1 MADKT
6 QNKKIL
12 VTGHLGFI
20 GFHCVKKL
28 LDKGLNVVGIDSLN
42 NYYDVNLKKSRLVE
56 LNNHKNKN
64 FESIIHN
71 LANIETKDLLK
82 KLSPNII
89 INLAAQAGVRHS
101 LKNPEDY
108 VENNI
113 YSYLNI
119 LEYAKEHDVEKIV
132 YASTSSVYGGN
143 EKLPFS
149 ETDEVIKPL
158 QFYAVTKR
166 TNELMS
172 EAYSSL
178 YGIKSIGL
186 RFFTVYGPF
195 GRPDMALFL
204 FTKNILDDL
213 PIDVFNN
220 GKHMRNFTYVDD
232 IVEGVVSAAI
242 KKPKFSMKDHEIF
255 NLASREQID
264 LMDFIKEIEI
274 NLGKKAKMNFMPLQ
288 KGDVPSTAS
297 DISKMEKFFD
307 YSPKTS
313 MKEGVKNFIDWYL
326 EYYKKN

>member
-42 NYYDVNLKKSRLVE
+42 NYYDVNLKKSRLAE

-213 PIDVFNN
+213 PIDVFNT

-274 NLGKKAKMNFMPLQ
+274 NLGKKAKMNFLPLQ

>member
-1 MADKT
+1 MIENIN
-6 QNKKIL
+6 NKKIL

-28 LDKGLNVVGIDSLN
+28 LDMGLNVVGIDSMN
-42 NYYDVNLKKSRLVE
+42 NYYDVSLKKSRLE
-56 LNNHKNKN
+56 HLRKHENKK
-64 FESIIHN
+64 FQSIIHD
-71 LANIETKDLLK
+71 LAKNNTKEVFKKIE
-82 KLSPNII
+82 PNII

-101 LKNPEDY
+101 LEHPEDY
-108 VENNI
+108 IENNI

-119 LEYAKEHDVEKIV
+119 LEYAKDNHLEKIV

-143 EKLPFS
+143 QKLPFV
-149 ETDEVIKPL
+149 ETDEVINPL

-178 YGIKSIGL
+178 YGVKSIGL

-204 FTKNILDDL
+204 FTKNIINNL
-213 PIDVFNN
+213 PIKVFNN
-220 GKHMRNFTYVDD
+220 GKHMRNFTYIDD
-232 IVEGVVSAAI
+232 IVDGVISAAVN
-242 KKPKFSMKDHEIF
+242 KPNIDLKDHEIF
-255 NLASREQID
+255 NLASKEQID

-274 NLGKKAKMNFMPLQ
+274 NLGKKAIIDFLPLQ

-297 DISKMEKFFD
+297 DISKMQKFFN
-307 YSPKTS
+307 YSPKVT
-313 MKEGVKNFIDWYL
+313 MKEGVKNFINWYL
-326 EYYKKN
+326 EYYKVD

>member
-1 MADKT
+1 M
-6 QNKKIL
+6 
-12 VTGHLGFI
+12 
-20 GFHCVKKL
+20 
-28 LDKGLNVVGIDSLN
+28 
-42 NYYDVNLKKSRLVE
+42 
-56 LNNHKNKN
+56 
-64 FESIIHN
+64 
-71 LANIETKDLLK
+71 
-82 KLSPNII
+82 
-89 INLAAQAGVRHS
+89 
-101 LKNPEDY
+101 
-108 VENNI
+108 
-113 YSYLNI
+113 
-119 LEYAKEHDVEKIV
+119 
-132 YASTSSVYGGN
+132 
-143 EKLPFS
+143 PFS

-288 KGDVPSTAS
+288 KGDVPSLS
-297 DISKMEKFFD
+297 LIH
-307 YSPKTS
+307 
-313 MKEGVKNFIDWYL
+313 I
-326 EYYKKN
+326 